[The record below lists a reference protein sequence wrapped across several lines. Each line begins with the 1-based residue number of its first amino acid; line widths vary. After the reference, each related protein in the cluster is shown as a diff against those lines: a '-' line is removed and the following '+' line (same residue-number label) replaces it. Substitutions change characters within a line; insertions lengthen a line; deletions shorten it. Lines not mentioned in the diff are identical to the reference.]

1 MNLEDFCD
9 FLKTLEELKYKSEN
23 GWLILVEGKK
33 DAESLKLLGVENIF
47 VFSGLRDVAE
57 KLGDKKVIV
66 LTDDDHRGFVIECR
80 LREILYDADF
90 DTKKKLFSKIRKEV
104 TKVEE
109 LYKFVQKYTEEFERK
124 EFIFE

>member
-33 DAESLKLLGVENIF
+33 DAESLKLLGIGNVF

-57 KLGDKKVIV
+57 KLEDKKVIV
-66 LTDDDHRGFVIECR
+66 LTDDDYKGFIIECR

-90 DTKKKLFSKIRKEV
+90 DIKKKLFSRIRKEV

>member
-33 DAESLKLLGVENIF
+33 DAESLKLLGIGNVF

-57 KLGDKKVIV
+57 KLEDKKVIV
-66 LTDDDHRGFVIECR
+66 LTDDDYKGFIIECR

-90 DTKKKLFSKIRKEV
+90 DIKKKLFSKIRKEV